1 MLKRFEMDIRTGKD
15 FKSKDLSFQYDSQID
30 SWEVE
35 VHSEMA
41 SRGVKMASRGVKMAS
56 RGGPGAIREASGLQ
70 ERF

>member
-1 MLKRFEMDIRTGKD
+1 MDIRTGKD
-15 FKSKDLSFQYDSQID
+15 FKSKDLSFQKDSQID
-30 SWEVE
+30 DWEVE
-35 VHSEMA
+35 IHSEMA